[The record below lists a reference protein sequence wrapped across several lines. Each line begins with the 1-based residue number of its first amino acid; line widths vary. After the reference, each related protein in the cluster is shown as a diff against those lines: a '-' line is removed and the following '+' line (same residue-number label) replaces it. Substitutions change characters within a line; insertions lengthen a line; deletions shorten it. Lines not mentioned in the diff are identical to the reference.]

1 MQLSKRALMIY
12 ISDAIDDSNQIE
24 IDEEET
30 EEFVDYYLNE
40 CATLLPK
47 ENERTSNNKS
57 PRLDMPGKPKKT
69 KTDD

>member
-47 ENERTSNNKS
+47 ENERISNNKS